1 MSFTAVSSAP
11 KQYSKQKSIICWMN
25 KRLCYDQIALLIAK
39 IVLNERMQLILFKI
53 YLLVIRF
60 DIYL

>member
-1 MSFTAVSSAP
+1 MPNTVLYTWLTYD
-11 KQYSKQKSIICWMN
+11 KLMN